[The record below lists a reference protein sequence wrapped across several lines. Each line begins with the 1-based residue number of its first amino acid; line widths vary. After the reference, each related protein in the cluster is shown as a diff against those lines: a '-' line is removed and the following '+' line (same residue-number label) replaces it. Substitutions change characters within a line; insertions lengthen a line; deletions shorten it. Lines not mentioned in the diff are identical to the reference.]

1 MAYPFRPLKE
11 RQLRKLNREREDSDF
26 DDSDSN
32 RSIEFESPVADPR
45 RKTRALP
52 ALSTNT
58 STENI
63 ISQPWPHL
71 SRRPVMI
78 KL

>member
-1 MAYPFRPLKE
+1 MAHPFMPMREWK
-11 RQLRKLNREREDSDF
+11 LRKLTREREESNQAGP
-26 DDSDSN
+26 DSN

-45 RKTRALP
+45 SKTSPFP

-63 ISQPWPHL
+63 ISQL
-71 SRRPVMI
+71 
-78 KL
+78 

>member
-11 RQLRKLNREREDSDF
+11 KQLRKLSREREESNQSG
-26 DDSDSN
+26 SDSN
-32 RSIEFESPVADPR
+32 YSIEFNSPVADPR
-45 RKTRALP
+45 RKTRPLP

-63 ISQPWPHL
+63 IRQL
-71 SRRPVMI
+71 
-78 KL
+78 